1 MAKTLLARADDTL
14 VFKNKSVT
22 TSSFSSNSDSTYP
35 YKANISCSGVTADHV
50 PTVIFEKGAA
60 ATGIFAPYCTSSAN
74 VVTIYAVKAYA
85 ATIESIV
92 CTR

>member
-35 YKANISCSGVTADHV
+35 YKANIS
-50 PTVIFEKGAA
+50 
-60 ATGIFAPYCTSSAN
+60 
-74 VVTIYAVKAYA
+74 
-85 ATIESIV
+85 
-92 CTR
+92 